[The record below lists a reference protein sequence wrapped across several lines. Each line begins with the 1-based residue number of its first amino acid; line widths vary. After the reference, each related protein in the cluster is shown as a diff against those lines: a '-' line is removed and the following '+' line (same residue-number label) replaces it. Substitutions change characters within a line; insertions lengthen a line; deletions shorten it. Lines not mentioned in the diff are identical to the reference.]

1 MTNTTSTNVFELRG
15 SILSVIANIE
25 NEQYLRQI
33 LLQIQPF
40 LKGAAEI
47 EGGLPQPKK
56 SKRLQKKGK
65 SPLVAQEAPTT
76 LFVKKYASQPTPEEA
91 DKVLNE
97 MLRHKAGQISPN
109 SKSFLQTQTWTP
121 ISEKEWVR
129 RAEALQIEEPIEE
142 LLALLSK

>member
-1 MTNTTSTNVFELRG
+1 MTSTTNTNVFELRG
-15 SILSVIANIE
+15 NILSLIANIE

-40 LKGAAEI
+40 LKGTAEI
-47 EGGLPQPKK
+47 GDDLSQPKK

-65 SPLVAQEAPTT
+65 LPFVAQEAPTT
-76 LFVKKYASQPTPEEA
+76 LFAKKYASQPTPEEA
-91 DKVLNE
+91 DKILSE
-97 MLRHKAGQISPN
+97 MLRHKAGQISAN

-129 RAEALQIEEPIEE
+129 RAEALRIEEPIEE